1 MTENNEIE
9 KIKKTLEDHETRI
22 AKLEN
27 SFVSKPP
34 TIEKKL
40 SIKEFILSKN
50 PGNGIQKTLTMAYY
64 LEKYEGLS
72 SFNVKDL
79 EKGFHDAKES
89 APENI
94 NYKVIVSIQ
103 KGYMM
108 ESKEKK
114 DNLKA
119 WNLTNSGEK
128 FVESDFEKEKQH
140 DRRLPKEA

>member
-1 MTENNEIE
+1 MMENKDIE
-9 KIKKTLEDHETRI
+9 KIRKTLEEHEARI

-27 SFVSKPP
+27 LLVSKPS

-50 PGNGIQKTLTMAYY
+50 PKNDVEKTLAIGYY

-72 SFNVKDL
+72 SFNVSDL

-89 APENI
+89 APGNI
-94 NYKVIVSIQ
+94 NLNVIRNIQ

-114 DNLKA
+114 DDLKA
-119 WNLTNSGEK
+119 WNLTNTGEK
-128 FVESDFEKEKQH
+128 CVESNFEKEKMT
-140 DRRLPKEA
+140 

>member
-1 MTENNEIE
+1 MMENKEIE
-9 KIKKTLEDHETRI
+9 KIKKTLEEHEARI

-27 SFVSKPP
+27 LLVSKPP

-50 PGNGIQKTLTMAYY
+50 PKNDIQKTLAIAYY
-64 LEKYEGLS
+64 LEKNEGLS
-72 SFNVKDL
+72 SFNAKDL

-94 NYKVIVSIQ
+94 NYKVIMNIQ

-128 FVESDFEKEKQH
+128 FVESNFEKEK
-140 DRRLPKEA
+140 

>member
-1 MTENNEIE
+1 MMENKDTE
-9 KIKKTLEDHETRI
+9 KIKKTLEEHEARI

-27 SFVSKPP
+27 LLVSKPS

-50 PGNGIQKTLTMAYY
+50 PKNDIEKTLAIGYY
-64 LEKYEGLS
+64 FEKYEGLS

-89 APENI
+89 APGNI
-94 NYKVIVSIQ
+94 NLNVIKNIQ
-103 KGYMM
+103 KGYIM

-119 WNLTNSGEK
+119 WNLTNRGEK
-128 FVESDFEKEKQH
+128 CVEGNFEKEK
-140 DRRLPKEA
+140 

>member
-1 MTENNEIE
+1 MIMENEEIE
-9 KIKKTLEDHETRI
+9 KIKKALEEHETRI

-27 SFVSKPP
+27 LLVSEPP

-50 PGNGIQKTLTMAYY
+50 PKNDTQKTLAVAYY
-64 LEKYEGLS
+64 LEKYEGLP

-79 EKGFHDAKES
+79 ERGFHEAKEI

-94 NYKVIVSIQ
+94 NYKVIANIQ
-103 KGYMM
+103 KGFMM

-128 FVESDFEKEKQH
+128 FVESNFEKEK
-140 DRRLPKEA
+140 

>member
-1 MTENNEIE
+1 MMMENKEIE
-9 KIKKTLEDHETRI
+9 KIKKTLGEHETRI
-22 AKLEN
+22 AKLEDLL
-27 SFVSKPP
+27 VSRPP

-40 SIKEFILSKN
+40 SIKEFILSKKPKN
-50 PGNGIQKTLTMAYY
+50 DIQKTLAIGYY

-94 NYKVIVSIQ
+94 NYKVIVNIQ
-103 KGYMM
+103 KGYVM

-128 FVESDFEKEKQH
+128 FLESNFEKEK
-140 DRRLPKEA
+140 

>member
-1 MTENNEIE
+1 MENEEIE
-9 KIKKTLEDHETRI
+9 RIKKTLEDHEKRI
-22 AKLEN
+22 VKLEN
-27 SFVSKPP
+27 LLVSRPLI
-34 TIEKKL
+34 IEKKL

-50 PGNGIQKTLTMAYY
+50 PTNDSQKTLAIGYY
-64 LEKYEGLS
+64 LEKHEGLP

-94 NYKVIVSIQ
+94 NYKVIVNIQ

-128 FVESDFEKEKQH
+128 SVESDFEKEK
-140 DRRLPKEA
+140 

>member
-1 MTENNEIE
+1 MENKEIE
-9 KIKKTLEDHETRI
+9 KIKKTLEEHATRI

-27 SFVSKPP
+27 LLVSKPP
-34 TIEKKL
+34 AIEKKL

-50 PGNGIQKTLTMAYY
+50 PTNDIQKTLAIGYY

-94 NYKVIVSIQ
+94 NYKVIINIQ

-114 DNLKA
+114 DDLKA

-128 FVESDFEKEKQH
+128 LVENNFEKEK
-140 DRRLPKEA
+140 LT

>member
-1 MTENNEIE
+1 MDSRQIE
-9 KIKKTLEDHETRI
+9 RINKTLEDHETRI
-22 AKLEN
+22 AKLEELFA
-27 SFVSKPP
+27 SRPLTV
-34 TIEKKL
+34 EKRL
-40 SIKEFILSKN
+40 SIKEFILSKDPKN
-50 PGNGIQKTLTMAYY
+50 VAQKTLAIGYY

-79 EKGFHDAKES
+79 ERGFHDAKES
-89 APENI
+89 APENV
-94 NYKVIVSIQ
+94 NHKVILNIQ

-128 FVESDFEKEKQH
+128 LIEDYFEKTK
-140 DRRLPKEA
+140 

>member
-1 MTENNEIE
+1 MVMENKDIE
-9 KIKKTLEDHETRI
+9 KIKKTLEEHEARI
-22 AKLEN
+22 SKIEN
-27 SFVSKPP
+27 LLTSKPP
-34 TIEKKL
+34 TLEKKL

-50 PGNGIQKTLTMAYY
+50 PKNDIQKTLAIGYY
-64 LEKYEGLS
+64 FEKYEGMS
-72 SFNVKDL
+72 AFNVKDL
-79 EKGFHDAKES
+79 ENGFHDAKET

-94 NYKVIVSIQ
+94 NYKVIKNIK

-128 FVESDFEKEKQH
+128 LVESNFEKEK
-140 DRRLPKEA
+140 

>member
-1 MTENNEIE
+1 MENEEIE
-9 KIKKTLEDHETRI
+9 RIKKTLEDHEKRI
-22 AKLEN
+22 VKLEN
-27 SFVSKPP
+27 LLVSRPL

-50 PGNGIQKTLTMAYY
+50 PTNDSQKTLAIGYY
-64 LEKYEGLS
+64 LEKHEGLP

-94 NYKVIVSIQ
+94 NYKVIVNIQ

-128 FVESDFEKEKQH
+128 SVESDFEKEK
-140 DRRLPKEA
+140 

>member
-1 MTENNEIE
+1 MENEEIE
-9 KIKKTLEDHETRI
+9 RIKKTLEDHEKRI

-27 SFVSKPP
+27 LLVSRPA
-34 TIEKKL
+34 TVEKKL

-50 PGNGIQKTLTMAYY
+50 PTNDIQKTLAIGYY
-64 LEKYEGLS
+64 LEKYEGLP

-94 NYKVIVSIQ
+94 NYKVIVNSQ

-108 ESKEKK
+108 ESDEKK
-114 DNLKA
+114 DGLKA

-128 FVESDFEKEKQH
+128 FVENNFEKEK
-140 DRRLPKEA
+140 

>member
-1 MTENNEIE
+1 MENEEIE
-9 KIKKTLEDHETRI
+9 KIKKTLEEHETRI

-27 SFVSKPP
+27 LLVSKSP
-34 TIEKKL
+34 TVEKKL

-50 PGNGIQKTLTMAYY
+50 PKNEIQKTLAIGYY

-79 EKGFHDAKES
+79 ENGFHDAKES

-94 NYKVIVSIQ
+94 NYKVIVNIQ
-103 KGYMM
+103 KGYIM

-128 FVESDFEKEKQH
+128 FVESNFEKEK
-140 DRRLPKEA
+140 

>member
-1 MTENNEIE
+1 MMENKDTE
-9 KIKKTLEDHETRI
+9 KIKKILEEHEARI
-22 AKLEN
+22 ARLEN
-27 SFVSKPP
+27 LLVSKPS
-34 TIEKKL
+34 TVEKKL

-50 PGNGIQKTLTMAYY
+50 PKSDVEKTLAIGYY

-94 NYKVIVSIQ
+94 NYKVIMNIQ

-108 ESKEKK
+108 ESEEKK

-119 WNLTNSGEK
+119 WNLTNTGEK
-128 FVESDFEKEKQH
+128 FVESNFEKEK
-140 DRRLPKEA
+140 